1 MAANAWGT
9 VGRETFANTMTSILR
24 ITKYMTNAHNS
35 CQFMAAHAWGTVGG
49 ETLANNKM
57 NIAIFRITKYMT
69 NVLNSCQCKT

>member
-1 MAANAWGT
+1 MHGALWEEKPLQIKWL
-9 VGRETFANTMTSILR
+9 VILR